1 MPSPV
6 SPSPAASTPSPS
18 TTRERRLHPA
28 WEQLVVALFLVTLA
42 LPGLATLAGVDAGL
56 TRGENRDLAPPPEL
70 ALTWAAIAAVPTAFT
85 SYFQD
90 HFAFRGRLVRWQAA
104 FRLLLLRVSPSPTV
118 IRGKDGW
125 LFYGDDGA
133 LEDYLNQSP
142 FSPADLDDWSATLQ
156 HTRDWLALRGITYLF
171 VIAPDKHQVYPE
183 FMPDTIQRTAAISR
197 TDQLVVHLRAHTTV
211 PVLDL
216 RPAILAAKR
225 DARIYHRTDSHWND
239 LGAFVAAQEIL
250 ASLRDVAGG
259 TLPALAPDDP
269 RDFIRS
275 DARVPGLDLTTMLG
289 LESWVHEDELRMR
302 ARQPGY
308 RVVEPEHPDPANIEG
323 RLATEHARRNL
334 PRAVVFRDS
343 FGSAL
348 VPFLSEHFSR
358 ALYLWEYDVDP
369 GVVERERPQIV
380 IQEWAGRRFTNRM
393 PYDAFA
399 TTAPPTAAAAAPA
412 AVPQQ

>member
-6 SPSPAASTPSPS
+6 PPSPAAATPSPS
-18 TTRERRLHPA
+18 PIREQRLHPA
-28 WEQLVVALFLVTLA
+28 WARALVVLFLLTLA

-56 TRGENRDLAPPPEL
+56 TRGENRDLAPAPTL

-85 SYFQD
+85 NYFQD

-104 FRLLLLRVSPSPTV
+104 FRLLVLRVSPSPTV
-118 IRGKDGW
+118 LRGKDGW
-125 LFYGDDGA
+125 LFYRDDGA
-133 LEDYLNQSP
+133 LEDYLSQSP
-142 FSPADLDDWSATLQ
+142 LSPADLDEWAATLQ
-156 HTRDWLALRGITYLF
+156 HTRDWLARRGITYLF

-183 FMPDTIQRTAAISR
+183 FMPETIQRTAATSR
-197 TDQLVVHLRAHTTV
+197 TAQLVAHLHAHTTV

-216 RPAILAAKR
+216 LPAMLEAKR
-225 DARIYHRTDSHWND
+225 EARIYHRTDSHWND
-239 LGAFVAAQEIL
+239 LGAFVAAQAIL
-250 ASLRDVAGG
+250 GRLRAGAAD
-259 TLPALAPDDP
+259 TLPGLAPGDR

-275 DARVPGLDLTTMLG
+275 DARIPGLDLATMLG
-289 LESWVHEDELRMR
+289 LESWLHEADLRLR

-323 RLATEHARRNL
+323 RLATAHTRADL

-348 VPFLSEHFSR
+348 VPLLSEHFSR
-358 ALYLWEYDVDP
+358 ALYLWEYDIDP
-369 GVVERERPQIV
+369 RVIERERPRIV
-380 IQEWAGRRFTNRM
+380 IQEWAGRRLTNRM

-399 TTAPPTAAAAAPA
+399 TAAPTAAAPA
-412 AVPQQ
+412 GVPQQ